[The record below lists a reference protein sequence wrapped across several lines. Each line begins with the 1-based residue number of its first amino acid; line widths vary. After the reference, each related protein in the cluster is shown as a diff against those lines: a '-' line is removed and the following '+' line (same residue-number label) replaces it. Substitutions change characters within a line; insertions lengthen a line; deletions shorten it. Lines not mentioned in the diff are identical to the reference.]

1 MIRVL
6 LLLAIGALTAVA
18 AAASP
23 DRTWPAE
30 LRAAERWELAFDVGG
45 VLLEPL
51 AAVGESIGQGQVVA
65 RLDPE
70 PFDARLARAQQAMT
84 AAQARWVQVTES
96 IDPEQLRVYSPSITT
111 SLDLG
116 PMRIAVLEAEMGIG
130 TAATELRYARWARAA
145 TQLVNPRPGRVTR
158 WLALP
163 GSVVAANQPMVQL
176 EDDSTAEVIARIPSS
191 VAAGLRR
198 GRRAEIL
205 VTGGMGHYQA
215 TVQSVA
221 ARGARDTEIVLRI
234 IEKAR
239 PPRGA
244 VLGCRLLPG

>member
-1 MIRVL
+1 MRALLVL
-6 LLLAIGALTAVA
+6 GIGALTAVA
-18 AAASP
+18 AAAPP

-65 RLDPE
+65 RLNPE
-70 PFDARLARAQQAMT
+70 PFDARLARVQQAMN

-116 PMRIAVLEAEMGIG
+116 PMRIAVLEAEMGVG

-145 TQLVNPRPGRVTR
+145 TQLVSPQAGRVTR
-158 WLALP
+158 WLVAP
-163 GSVVAANQPMVQL
+163 GAVVTPGAAVVQL
-176 EDDSTAEVIARIPSS
+176 EDDNTAEVVAMIPSG

-205 VTGGMGHYQA
+205 VNGGAGHYQA
-215 TVQSVA
+215 IVQSVVV
-221 ARGARDTEIVLRI
+221 GAVGNAEVVLRVT
-234 IEKAR
+234 ERAR

-244 VLGCRLLPG
+244 VLRCRLLPA

>member
-1 MIRVL
+1 MIRAL
-6 LLLAIGALTAVA
+6 LMLAIGALTVVA

-30 LRAAERWELAFDVGG
+30 LRAAGRWELAFDVGG

-65 RLDPE
+65 RLNPE

-84 AAQARWVQVTES
+84 IAQARWVQVTES

-116 PMRIAVLEAEMGIG
+116 PMRIAVLEAEMGVG
-130 TAATELRYARWARAA
+130 TAATELRYARWSHAA
-145 TQLVNPRPGRVTR
+145 TQLVSPQSGRVTR
-158 WLALP
+158 WLVAP
-163 GSVVAANQPMVQL
+163 GTAVAAGAAIVQL
-176 EDDSTAEVIARIPSS
+176 EDNSTAEVVTRIPLA
-191 VAAGLRR
+191 VAASVRR

-205 VTGGMGHYQA
+205 VDGRRGHYQA
-215 TVQSVA
+215 IVQSVGVG
-221 ARGARDTEIVLRI
+221 GARDAEVVLRI
-234 IEKAR
+234 IERAR
-239 PPRGA
+239 PPRDA
-244 VLGCRLLPG
+244 VLRCRLLPA